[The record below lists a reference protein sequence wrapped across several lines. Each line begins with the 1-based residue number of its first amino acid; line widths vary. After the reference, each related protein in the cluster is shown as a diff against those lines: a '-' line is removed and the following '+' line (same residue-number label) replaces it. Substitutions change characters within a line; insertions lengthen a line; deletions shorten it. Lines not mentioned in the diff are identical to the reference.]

1 MHWPRNVIILSWYV
15 LELYMTVPEFHDNI
29 VGVFGRISSILLCG
43 ALTRSSLLVCVL
55 FCRERVHQN
64 SEIMIVDRIYTAF
77 RNRVYRFYDTTKYIP
92 LVHTNCNSKAS
103 PLTTRA

>member
-1 MHWPRNVIILSWYV
+1 MIILSWYV

-55 FCRERVHQN
+55 FWRERVHQN
-64 SEIMIVDRIYTAF
+64 PEIMIVDRMYTQAF
-77 RNRVYRFYDTTKYIP
+77 GSRVYRFYDTKYVP

-103 PLTTRA
+103 PLTTRV